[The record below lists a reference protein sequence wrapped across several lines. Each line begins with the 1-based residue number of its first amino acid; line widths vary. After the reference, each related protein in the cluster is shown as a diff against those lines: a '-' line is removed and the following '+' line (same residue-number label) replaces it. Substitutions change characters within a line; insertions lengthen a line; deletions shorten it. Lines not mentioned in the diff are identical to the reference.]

1 MKQENFILQLRM
13 AYQGLTKAER
23 KVADFVME
31 HAPEVLYMSITDLAD
46 ACAVGETTVFRFCKS
61 MKLQGYQEFKI
72 QLSLSMQNEE
82 TERGQDILT
91 DSVGMDD
98 TFEVMTQKLLN
109 SNMSVLTETKELL
122 NKNEME
128 LLIDKMLAAERI
140 FFFGVGSSQI
150 VALFATNKFLRI
162 LSKVYCFTDSHMQTM
177 AASTLTER
185 DAAIVISYSGST
197 KDTLL
202 FAKLAKERG
211 AFTAAITRF
220 LKSPMS
226 GYADMVLLCGANEGP
241 LQGGSTTA
249 VMSQLFLMDVLYIE
263 FYRRTYD
270 SSYINNQMTSQ
281 SVIDKMY

>member
-1 MKQENFILQLRM
+1 MKQDNFILQMRM
-13 AYQGLTKAER
+13 AYQGLTRAEK
-23 KVADFVME
+23 KVADFVIE
-31 HAPEVLYMSITDLAD
+31 HAPDVLYMSITDLAD

-82 TERGQDILT
+82 AERGQDILT
-91 DSVGMDD
+91 DSVGVDD
-98 TFEVMTQKLLN
+98 TFEVMAQKLLN
-109 SNMSVLTETKELL
+109 SNISVLMETRELL
-122 NKNEME
+122 NINNME
-128 LLIDKMLAAERI
+128 LLIDRMLEAERI

-150 VALFATNKFLRI
+150 VAMFATNKFLRI

-185 DAAIVISYSGST
+185 DVAIVISYSGST

-211 AFTAAITRF
+211 AFTVAITRF
-220 LKSPMS
+220 LKSPLS
-226 GYADMVLLCGANEGP
+226 GYVDMVLLCGANEGP

-270 SSYINNQMTSQ
+270 SSYINNRTTSQ
-281 SVIDKMY
+281 SVMDKLY